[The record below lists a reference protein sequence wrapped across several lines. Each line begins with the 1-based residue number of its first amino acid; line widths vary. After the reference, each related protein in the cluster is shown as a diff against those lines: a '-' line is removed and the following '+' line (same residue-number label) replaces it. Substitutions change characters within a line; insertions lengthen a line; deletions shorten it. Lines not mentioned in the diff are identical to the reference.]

1 MWGSSVDALRLN
13 ILFKSNNVHIELN
26 SFLVILLYYTALNIP
41 LSFLSLFQMQVPQGN
56 QQYGGSYGSQR
67 GHGPMGPMNGM
78 GPMSS
83 MGNMGMMGQGS
94 GPMHGNMMSSGMS
107 PGMGKMAMQVNSD
120 VRLYYNVGFLHQP
133 KASTDYLE
141 TWIHVQFV
149 KGIHFF
155 WIREWSIQLVK
166 KN

>member
-1 MWGSSVDALRLN
+1 
-13 ILFKSNNVHIELN
+13 
-26 SFLVILLYYTALNIP
+26 
-41 LSFLSLFQMQVPQGN
+41 MQVPQGN

-107 PGMGKMAMQVNSD
+107 PGMGKMAMQVNSN
-120 VRLYYNVGFLHQP
+120 VRLYYNIGFLNQP
-133 KASTDYLE
+133 KKPLQTTYLE
-141 TWIHVQFV
+141 VWIDVQYV
-149 KGIHFF
+149 KSIHLF
-155 WIREWSIQLVK
+155 LD
-166 KN
+166 